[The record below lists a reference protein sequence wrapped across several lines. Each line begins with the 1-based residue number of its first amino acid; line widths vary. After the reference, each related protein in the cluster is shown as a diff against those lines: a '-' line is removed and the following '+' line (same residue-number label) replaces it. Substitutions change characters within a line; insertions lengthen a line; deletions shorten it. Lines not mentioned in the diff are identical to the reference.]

1 MSLASTR
8 WRLGMLL
15 TALQCVGRPHRRQQC
30 RHLEPRSKRSLGPQR
45 GVPQTWDALAWW
57 LTPHPSGSA
66 ETPRP
71 LGAFPGPCISHSL
84 TLWPLL
90 LSPPLERKLPAGKG
104 HVSLVRLL
112 LQPVAWHLALCR
124 AQQFRVE

>member
-57 LTPHPSGSA
+57 LTLILQAQPK
-66 ETPRP
+66 RP
-71 LGAFPGPCISHSL
+71 ALWVPSL
-84 TLWPLL
+84 TPA
-90 LSPPLERKLPAGKG
+90 SPIL
-104 HVSLVRLL
+104 
-112 LQPVAWHLALCR
+112 
-124 AQQFRVE
+124 